1 MSALLGFFRC
11 SPQRR
16 ILLLDAMFR
25 LLIVRC
31 TLNILSLACVDKLT
45 RSGPRALS
53 RSNTADIISAI
64 ETASLYAPA
73 PSCLVRAL
81 AASWLL
87 RLNGFN
93 PVLRYGVTRVS
104 DGLDA
109 HAWIEIDGR
118 VVLGGGFID
127 QYALLAPI
135 PQP

>member
-1 MSALLGFFRC
+1 MSALLRFFRC
-11 SPQRR
+11 SRQRR
-16 ILLLDAMFR
+16 ILLLDAMLR

-31 TLNILSLACVDKLT
+31 ALNILSLASVDKLT
-45 RSGPRALS
+45 CSGPRALS
-53 RSNTADIISAI
+53 RSNTADIVSAI

-93 PVLRYGVTRVS
+93 PVLRYGVMRVRN
-104 DGLDA
+104 GLDA

-118 VVLGGGFID
+118 VVLGGGSID
-127 QYALLAPI
+127 RYALLAPI